1 MVGVAGAT
9 VVAVLTRAPSSGGK
23 SRLFAGLGRAPDAA
37 LLAALLLDTLD
48 AIAPAGATRVVA
60 VEPAHACEEVRA
72 LVPKDV
78 SVFAQEDGGLGDRMR
93 SVMATLFAQGA
104 GAAALVG
111 SDLPG
116 IRWNVVSEAFAALDR
131 DPDVLVLGPAG
142 DGGYY
147 LIGATS
153 VPQVFDD
160 IEWGT
165 ERVLAQTMAA
175 AARRRLRVVLLA
187 PMDDVDSVDDL
198 QRLVDTAS
206 DVVEASAR
214 TRAWAGAN
222 GIVSRRGKVT
232 SAGA

>member
-1 MVGVAGAT
+1 VAGAT

-48 AIAPAGATRVVA
+48 AVAAAGATRVVA
-60 VEPAHACEEVRA
+60 VEPAHACEEIQA
-72 LVPKDV
+72 LVPRDV
-78 SVFAQEDGGLGDRMR
+78 SVVAQEGGGLGDRMR

-104 GAAALVG
+104 RAVALVG
-111 SDLPG
+111 SDLPA
-116 IRWNVVSEAFAALDR
+116 IRSTVVSNTFAALDR
-131 DPDVLVLGPAG
+131 DPHVLVLGPAG

-153 VPQVFDD
+153 VPQVFDG

-175 AARRRLRVVLLA
+175 AARRRLRVALLA
-187 PMDDVDSVDDL
+187 PMDDVDSADDL
-198 QRLVDTAS
+198 QRLVDSESA
-206 DVVEASAR
+206 ASASGRR
-214 TRAWAGAN
+214 TRAWASAN

-232 SAGA
+232 SAGES